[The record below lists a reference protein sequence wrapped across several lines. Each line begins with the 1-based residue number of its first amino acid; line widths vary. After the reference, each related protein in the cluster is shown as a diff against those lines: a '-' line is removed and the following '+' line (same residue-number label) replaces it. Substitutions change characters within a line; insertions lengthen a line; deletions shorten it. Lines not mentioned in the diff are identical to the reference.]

1 MKRTIIIFG
10 IVAAAFGS
18 LSARADEYL
27 NRDKWTWSASSI
39 CDPDGQDIA
48 GLEGIHD
55 GYAYTCWHS
64 NFHAASGTPERSNP
78 HWVMIDRGSDTT
90 PFYGIAYTPRQSILN
105 TCCTGYLV
113 YLSDRD
119 LSDTPATSVSDIISQ
134 LGSPDYSGSWEASF
148 DDKFVAFQKQ
158 STARYIL
165 FVNVSSNSSSS
176 AACAEMNLLAKKHDG
191 GGSSVGSSF
200 NAVKITPADGS
211 TPHRIAIDGTN
222 LNISMSGTAV
232 HMSNS
237 GITVEYEPA
246 EIASFTFENY
256 EFEEGELY
264 YGTKGDIYD
273 NPFDL
278 TVTPADGELFELTQF
293 AIASA
298 VGALPTPNPTCE
310 ESVILR
316 RGKTARR
323 NISVAKM
330 AEYATEDAYVVTGLH
345 ETTLGEYTLTIPE
358 GFFIDAAGCR
368 SNPLVVNWTLVEDP
382 QDAIDEVKA
391 ADDCPTLILRR
402 DGSDLIVGGVTASS
416 HVTLVAA
423 SGVTVARVPVSG
435 HGVAV
440 IPVGSLGHGVYLLN
454 ANNTT
459 IKITI

>member
-10 IVAAAFGS
+10 IIAAALVS
-18 LSARADEYL
+18 LPARADEYL
-27 NRDKWTWSASSI
+27 SRDIWKWSASSI

-48 GLEGIHD
+48 GLDGIHD
-55 GYAYTCWHS
+55 DNSYTCWHS
-64 NFHAASGTPERSNP
+64 NFHAENGTPERSNP

-90 PFYGIAYTPRQSILN
+90 PFYGISYLPRQSTIN

-113 YLSDRD
+113 YLSDTD
-119 LSDTPATSVSDIISQ
+119 LSDTPATSVTDIMAK
-134 LGSPDYSGSWEASF
+134 LGSPDYSGSWTASF
-148 DDKFVAFQKQ
+148 DEKFVAFTK
-158 STARYIL
+158 STTARYIL

-176 AACAEMNLLAKKHDG
+176 AACAEMNLLAKKHSEGGGDG
-191 GGSSVGSSF
+191 GAF

-222 LNISMSGTAV
+222 LSISMSGTAV

-237 GITVEYEPA
+237 GITVEYEPE
-246 EIASFTFENY
+246 EIANFTFENY
-256 EFEEGELY
+256 DFEEGEFY
-264 YGTKGDIYD
+264 TGTKRDIYD

-293 AIASA
+293 TISA
-298 VGALPTPNPTCE
+298 ALGALPTPNPSCE
-310 ESVILR
+310 ENIVLR

-345 ETTLGEYTLTIPE
+345 ESTLGEYTLTIPE
-358 GFFIDAAGCR
+358 GFFIDAIGCR

-382 QDAIDEVKA
+382 DSAIEEVKA
-391 ADDCPTLILRR
+391 ADDCPTLLLRR
-402 DGSDLIVGGVTASS
+402 DGSDLIVGGVTASQY
-416 HVTLVAA
+416 VTLVSA
-423 SGVTVARVPVSG
+423 SGVTAARVPVSG
-435 HGVAV
+435 HGVAI
-440 IPVGSLGHGVYLLN
+440 IPVGSLAHGVYLLN